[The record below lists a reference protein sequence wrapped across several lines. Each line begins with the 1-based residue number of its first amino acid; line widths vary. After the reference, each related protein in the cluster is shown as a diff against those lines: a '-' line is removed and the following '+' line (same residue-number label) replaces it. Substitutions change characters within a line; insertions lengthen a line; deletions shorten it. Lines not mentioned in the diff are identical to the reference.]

1 MSARYLQSLR
11 FNVQQC
17 DYCLN
22 VLNERAIHLNDIGV
36 DDEECLDA
44 IDFLMDLKNGWQ
56 RERADVSVQMAR
68 QEARVV

>member
-11 FNVQQC
+11 FNVAQC
-17 DYCLN
+17 DWLLAH
-22 VLNERAIHLNDIGV
+22 VAGV
-36 DDEECLDA
+36 DSMEEECLDA
-44 IDFLMDLKNGWQ
+44 IDFLEDLKAGYQ